1 VKLLTILKI
10 YFLKIFTPVQKLMQ
24 EIGRDETRI
33 TRVQVDKCISSI
45 QEGDILLSYERQRL
59 TSLFIKG
66 FWSHAAIVS
75 SKLTVVEAVKPKVK
89 EVDLE
94 EWLFKKDYVCII
106 RPLCEEYIRKI
117 ASANSLYYIG
127 KDYDYTFSLDN
138 TQIYCSELVYLCYKD
153 YEDFNLGKKDDI
165 LPEAY
170 LKTETCKLIL
180 DTRSL

>member
-1 VKLLTILKI
+1 
-10 YFLKIFTPVQKLMQ
+10 MQ

-33 TRVQVDKCISSI
+33 TRYQVDQCLLYI
-45 QEGDILLSYERQRL
+45 QEGDILLSYERQRI

-66 FWSHAAIVS
+66 FWSHAAIIS
-75 SKLTVVEAVKPKVK
+75 SKKTVVEAVKPKVK

-117 ASANSLYYIG
+117 AAANSLYYLG

-138 TQIYCSELVYLCYKD
+138 MQIYCSELVYLCYKD

-170 LKTETCKLIL
+170 LRTDTCKLIL
-180 DTRSL
+180 DTRAL